1 MADIPT
7 KDISFTA
14 SKEKLN
20 RKERKGPLYM
30 ELEPV
35 KIITKRAG
43 VKLLIEVDNS
53 IVKRLAQYINFV
65 PSVYANESAMK
76 LFKAKKLI

>member
-1 MADIPT
+1 
-7 KDISFTA
+7 
-14 SKEKLN
+14 
-20 RKERKGPLYM
+20 M

-35 KIITKRAG
+35 KIITKRSG

-53 IVKRLAQYINFV
+53 IVKRLAQYVNFV

-76 LFKAKKLI
+76 LFKSRKMI